1 MVQMLMFLAL
11 MMQQE
16 NIPVML
22 LTLVPALM
30 KTATQMTQ
38 QVYQSVKLEKT
49 EALTH
54 QFPQVALMTAVEL
67 LSPVLM
73 EH

>member
-1 MVQMLMFLAL
+1 MVLMLTFLAL

-16 NIPVML
+16 NILVML

-38 QVYQSVKLEKT
+38 QLYQLVKLEKMGD
-49 EALTH
+49 LTH
-54 QFPQVALMTAVEL
+54 QFPLEALMTAVEL